1 MAAYHLMGILIQKR
15 KDTAAQVQ
23 DVLSEH
29 GCIIKVRL
37 GLHEAG
43 DACSEE
49 GLVVLQLTGSRDE
62 MDELY
67 ADLNVIDGVVAEHIT
82 LSN

>member
-1 MAAYHLMGILIQKR
+1 MAAYHLMGILIHKR
-15 KDTAAQVQ
+15 KETAAQVQ

-67 ADLNVIDGVVAEHIT
+67 ADLNVIDGVVAEQIT

>member
-67 ADLNVIDGVVAEHIT
+67 ADLNVIDGVVAEQIT

>member
-43 DACSEE
+43 NACSEE